1 MSLVIDMICRDG
13 IIVGSDSRTT
23 ASTRSVSD
31 SESDVIKR
39 FCDQHLPSKIY
50 DGGYF
55 ILASV
60 GKKNIYTRIDDVTI
74 SYDLFDI
81 GDSLKDINRDPKNL
95 PYDLVSILRRSGF
108 RNRTKIILLYYCVD
122 GICDKYIFQSEEN
135 HPEGFNIILNKNF
148 YQSYGCCDELSNT
161 ILSKILSTKYE
172 SISLEDY
179 KSIKYLNLAECVPI
193 VKSVLESCIN
203 IMDLSLESGIGFPIY
218 LYTLNQNG
226 TVEKHYGPY
235 DRTDTYIEITAAH
248 E

>member
-23 ASTRSVSD
+23 VSTRSVSD

-39 FCDQHLPSKIY
+39 FCDHYIPSKIY

-60 GKKNIYTRIDDVTI
+60 GKKNIYTRIDGVPI
-74 SYDLFDI
+74 SYNLFDI

-95 PYDLVSILRRSGF
+95 PHDLVSILRDCGF
-108 RNRTKIILLYYCVD
+108 RNRSKIILLYYCVD
-122 GICDKYIFQSEEN
+122 GICNKYIFQSEDN
-135 HPEGFNIILNKNF
+135 HPEGFNIVLNQKL

-161 ILSKILSTKYE
+161 ILSGILSTKYV
-172 SISLEDY
+172 DY
-179 KSIKYLNLAECVPI
+179 LNDLNLAECIPI
-193 VKSVLESCIN
+193 VRSVLESCVN

-226 TVEKHYGPY
+226 TVEKQCGPY
-235 DRTDTYIEITAAH
+235 DRTDTYIDEITATH